1 MKAHAELKNLL
12 KGKKIQAFV
21 KDMCLH
27 AYPWTE
33 RIPVEYLE
41 YKILKFRK

>member
-21 KDMCLH
+21 KDMCLLACLSMDGTH
-27 AYPWTE
+27 SCP
-33 RIPVEYLE
+33 
-41 YKILKFRK
+41 ILRV

>member
-1 MKAHAELKNLL
+1 MKAHADLKNLL

-27 AYPWTE
+27 AYPEEFHIW
-33 RIPVEYLE
+33 R
-41 YKILKFRK
+41 KRKFLKE